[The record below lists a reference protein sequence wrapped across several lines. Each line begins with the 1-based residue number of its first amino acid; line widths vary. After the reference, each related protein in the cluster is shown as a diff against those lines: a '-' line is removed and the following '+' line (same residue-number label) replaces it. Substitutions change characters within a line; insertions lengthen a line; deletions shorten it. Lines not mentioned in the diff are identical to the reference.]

1 MMNKAYY
8 ETGIESPEIVG
19 SGSSFSNVV
28 VTTNEREAF
37 QAYHDGRNYLLRV
50 TYSAGRR
57 SIEWWDNSFLLR
69 VNYTKKLVMKF
80 KIC

>member
-1 MMNKAYY
+1 MRIKQQRVAMMNKAYY
-8 ETGIESPEIVG
+8 ETGIEAPEIVG

-50 TYSAGRR
+50 TYNAGQR
-57 SIEWWDNSFLLR
+57 SIEWWDEEQKCWR
-69 VNYTKKLVMKF
+69 V
-80 KIC
+80 